1 MYPSRK
7 GTTADES
14 IRRSIAAA
22 CSDGGAV
29 KASYPDAYKE
39 GELDLI
45 GSYTLDYE
53 ISRNPYEMR
62 KQSIVQFL
70 QENMKG
76 YVGIERA
83 EILQP
88 MAEEIMRTGVK
99 EKDAYHLASAIY
111 AGCEYFISTDQRLL
125 KYKSEK
131 IRLATPIEFVT
142 ETEGEE

>member
-1 MYPSRK
+1 MRVYLDVCCYNRPYDDQSQLRVAMEAQSK
-7 GTTADES
+7 LHIQTLIKNGD
-14 IRRSIAAA
+14 
-22 CSDGGAV
+22 
-29 KASYPDAYKE
+29 
-39 GELDLI
+39 LDLI

-125 KYKSEK
+125 KYRSEK